1 MISPDAIAALVMQM
15 KPPIEI
21 RNSSEVMRWRLKRA
35 VYLTMQSIMDE
46 MMPKIETTKLRY
58 WK

>member
-1 MISPDAIAALVMQM
+1 MMSPDAIAALVMQM

-46 MMPKIETTKLRY
+46 MMPQIGTTKGRY